1 MKIIGSGFIARSLKF
16 RKSELKNYILY
27 AKGVSN
33 SLSKSKRNFARD
45 KYTLYKEIKKIKKN
59 KIFIYISTCSITDP
73 LRKKNMYVKHKI
85 NMEKI
90 VKSSADN
97 YLILRLPEVIGK
109 SRNNNTL
116 INFFREK
123 IINNKKFNLWKNVKR
138 NIINIVHVKKILFI
152 FLKQKKHQNQTI
164 NIGNTI
170 FFSAEDIVK
179 VLEKVYRKKS
189 IYVYKNFSLKSW
201 PINLNSTLFALKKS
215 GIKFGK
221 NYLIKN
227 LKKN

>member
-1 MKIIGSGFIARSLKF
+1 MF
-16 RKSELKNYILY
+16 ELKNYILY
-27 AKGVSN
+27 ARGVSN
-33 SLSKSKRNFARD
+33 SLTKSKKNFARD
-45 KYTLYKEIKKIKKN
+45 KYTLNKKIKKIKKN

-90 VKSSADN
+90 VKFSADN

-109 SRNNNTL
+109 SKNNNTL
-116 INFFREK
+116 VNFFREK
-123 IINNKKFNLWKNVKR
+123 IINNKKFYLWKNVKR
-138 NIINIVHVKKILFI
+138 NIINIVHVKKILLL

-179 VLEKVYRKKS
+179 ALEKVYRKKS
-189 IYVYKNFSLKSW
+189 IYVYKNFNFKNW
-201 PINLNSTLFALKKS
+201 PINLNSTLFAIKKS
-215 GIKFGK
+215 GIKFDK